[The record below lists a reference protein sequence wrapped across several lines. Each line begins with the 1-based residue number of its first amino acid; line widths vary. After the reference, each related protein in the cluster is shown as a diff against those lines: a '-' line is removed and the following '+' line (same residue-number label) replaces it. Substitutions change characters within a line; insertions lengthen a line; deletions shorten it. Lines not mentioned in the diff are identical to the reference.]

1 MPKTF
6 MKYQDFVDPKRSGKY
21 QSITIFDV
29 DDTLVVT
36 KSQIKVID
44 TKSKKTFTL
53 TPAEF
58 NEFEKKPHHEMD
70 FSDFKN
76 LDILKAGTI
85 IENIFSILKKEM
97 RKGGR
102 VGIITARDDRN
113 LIYQFLLHHGVV
125 VNPNYIFAVNDPKQN
140 FKGTV
145 AERKKGA
152 FIELIKMGFRDFTFY
167 DDDAENIR
175 IAKELDGEIEGIH
188 IKTKH
193 VTVRWNN
200 KD

>member
-1 MPKTF
+1 
-6 MKYQDFVDPKRSGKY
+6 
-21 QSITIFDV
+21 
-29 DDTLVVT
+29 
-36 KSQIKVID
+36 
-44 TKSKKTFTL
+44 
-53 TPAEF
+53 
-58 NEFEKKPHHEMD
+58 
-70 FSDFKN
+70 
-76 LDILKAGTI
+76 
-85 IENIFSILKKEM
+85 M

>member
-1 MPKTF
+1 

-44 TKSKKTFTL
+44 TNTNKSFTL

-58 NEFEKKPHHEMD
+58 NEFEKKSHHQMD
-70 FSDFKN
+70 YSDFKN
-76 LDILKAGTI
+76 LDILKAGKI
-85 IENIFSILKKEM
+85 IENIFSILKNEM

-125 VNPNYIFAVNDPKQN
+125 VNPNYIFAVNDPELE
-140 FKGTV
+140 FTGSV
-145 AERKKGA
+145 AEKKKQA
-152 FIELIKMGFRDFTFY
+152 FIELIKIGFRDFTFY

-193 VTVRWNN
+193 VKVKWNH

>member
-1 MPKTF
+1 
-6 MKYQDFVDPKRSGKY
+6 
-21 QSITIFDV
+21 
-29 DDTLVVT
+29 
-36 KSQIKVID
+36 
-44 TKSKKTFTL
+44 
-53 TPAEF
+53 
-58 NEFEKKPHHEMD
+58 MD

-125 VNPNYIFAVNDPKQN
+125 INPNYIFAVNDPALD
-140 FKGTV
+140 FKGSV
-145 AERKKGA
+145 AERKKQA